1 MIEGI
6 PDKKVLKIMSIIR
19 KIPKLWSLILVTGL
33 VISAGFKEEAQSE
46 TIKKLVVVAG
56 RPSHGPGDHE
66 FNAGCLLLI
75 KCLKEATPELE
86 VAFVRGGWPKDTKV
100 FNDADAIFL
109 YMDGGGRHPA
119 IQPERLKFLGELMS
133 KGVGLGCAHYAVE
146 VPVGDP
152 GDAWKE
158 WIGGHYEHQFSCNPF
173 WTPKYETFPDHP
185 IANGVQ
191 PFSVRDE
198 WYMNM
203 RFRPERK
210 GVVSIL
216 QAKPSDDV
224 RDGPYVYPKGPYK
237 HIMDNT
243 GRPET
248 MMWAVEREDGGRGFG
263 FTGGHVHNNWG
274 DPNYRKVMLNALVW
288 MSGLDVPENGI
299 SSKVTPEDLTK
310 NLDPK

>member
-1 MIEGI
+1 
-6 PDKKVLKIMSIIR
+6 
-19 KIPKLWSLILVTGL
+19 
-33 VISAGFKEEAQSE
+33 
-46 TIKKLVVVAG
+46 
-56 RPSHGPGDHE
+56 
-66 FNAGCLLLI
+66 
-75 KCLKEATPELE
+75 
-86 VAFVRGGWPKDTKV
+86 
-100 FNDADAIFL
+100 
-109 YMDGGGRHPA
+109 MDGGGRHPA

-185 IANGVQ
+185 IANGLQ